1 MTVAKRFFDLQ
12 HIDREI
18 DESTTALN
26 SIIVQIDDK
35 TRILGAEA
43 ELNVI
48 KDQIKEIER
57 QRRDLDYEAEDLRKN
72 IAELHE
78 KLYGGKVKNPKEL
91 MNMEQEKEMFQA
103 SLSKKDDSLLDLM
116 EAEEAANKKYKIQE
130 GLLSSIE
137 KEWQQQQKE
146 LVSEKDKLESQ
157 LNRLNG
163 RRDDLVSGI
172 EEKELQVYEFV
183 RSRKGNAVVRVEQGR
198 CQGCHIKLPMNEWQ
212 KTRTGALVQCSSC
225 GRILYLG

>member
-18 DESTTALN
+18 DETTTTLN

-35 TRILGAEA
+35 TKILEA
-43 ELNVI
+43 ETELNII
-48 KDQIKEIER
+48 KDQLREIEK
-57 QRRDLDYEAEDLRKN
+57 QRRDLEYEAEDLRKN

-78 KLYGGKVKNPKEL
+78 KLYGGKIKNPKEL
-91 MNMEQEKEMFQA
+91 MSMEQEKDMFQA
-103 SLSKKDDSLLDLM
+103 SLNKKEDSLLDLM
-116 EAEEAANKKYKIQE
+116 EEEEAANKRFKIQE
-130 GLLSSIE
+130 EYLSNIT
-137 KEWQQQQKE
+137 KEWKQQQKE
-146 LVSEKDKLESQ
+146 LVSDKDRLETQ
-157 LNRLNG
+157 LNQLNEK
-163 RRDDLVSGI
+163 RNELVSGI
-172 EEKELQVYEFV
+172 EPQELQVYEFV

-212 KTRTGALVQCSSC
+212 KARTGTLVQCSSC